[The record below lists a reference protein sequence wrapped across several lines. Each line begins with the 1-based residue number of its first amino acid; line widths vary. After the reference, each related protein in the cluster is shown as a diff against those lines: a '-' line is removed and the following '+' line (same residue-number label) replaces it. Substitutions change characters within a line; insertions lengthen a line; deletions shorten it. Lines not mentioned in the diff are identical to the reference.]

1 MRRQEIHIPP
11 DTSLCRRDPSSA
23 QQPQTSSLFVIAT
36 GWRLANKSNAEH
48 LPKCSNV
55 LPSTLPAIVCAF
67 DVAPWSCERPPE
79 VHLGDAK
86 AGLYSLQ
93 VVQKLDG
100 PVVVQKGSRDNISD
114 GAAAAACSLQ
124 GSLRRAGGQ
133 ARVAAHRPS
142 ASPHGWRVRCSTP
155 CSRLLKSPLEVE
167 PDWTERSA
175 GGTASPLAE
184 SQQTVARLSIAGT

>member
-55 LPSTLPAIVCAF
+55 LPSILPAIVCAF

-79 VHLGDAK
+79 VHLGMQRQVCIRCRWCRNLTGRWWCRRAREIISQMGQQRRL
-86 AGLYSLQ
+86 AACRAPSVAPAVRRVLQ
-93 VVQKLDG
+93 PTALPHHRTV
-100 PVVVQKGSRDNISD
+100 
-114 GAAAAACSLQ
+114 GACAVLHPAAAC
-124 GSLRRAGGQ
+124 
-133 ARVAAHRPS
+133 
-142 ASPHGWRVRCSTP
+142 
-155 CSRLLKSPLEVE
+155 
-167 PDWTERSA
+167 
-175 GGTASPLAE
+175 
-184 SQQTVARLSIAGT
+184 